1 MKQAKRLKRAQKE
14 VLSNNGLNA
23 NQFMLVE
30 EREFFLVVQNKET
43 GILKNVSKFPARP
56 IRR

>member
-1 MKQAKRLKRAQKE
+1 MKQPKKLTRSQKE
-14 VLSNNGLNA
+14 ILSNNGLNA

-43 GILKNVSKFPARP
+43 GVLKNVSKFPARP